1 MEVVKKLCTAMLVFC
16 LSLAVFVGPAEASY
30 RCALNPAPLV
40 YFPDIEEC
48 QQFGEMC
55 RQTFA
60 SVEGKELTN
69 VYVTFDSREQYSQGI
84 SFLIIGEQYP
94 ETVTAPGTSTTD
106 EPVTI
111 PKVFSQ
117 DRAGF
122 KQFEI
127 QAMLPFDIYAF
138 LEGYCVD

>member
-48 QQFGEMC
+48 QQFGEIC

-84 SFLIIGEQYP
+84 SFQIIEGP
-94 ETVTAPGTSTTD
+94 SPTTVPAPGTSTTN

-111 PKVFSQ
+111 PKVFSS
-117 DRAGF
+117 DRAF